1 MNALQKA
8 EKKVSECEGIL
19 NGLLARQEK
28 ENEVLAKWESEK
40 KQVVAKGDGDA
51 KSQKKYREIF
61 EKISDLSFEK
71 EKLDDS
77 IIKTE
82 KELGEARNA
91 LKTLREEQQARLDN
105 HIRIREQE
113 GLDAFVREL
122 PSLQEKIIQHYFEL
136 CQEIASIQTRGSK
149 LSVNGAPTPRCQAI
163 AEFWNLFPHCLI
175 EAFKENTFTIA
186 PRPWAEEIRLQPYLK
201 GSGSF
206 AGAIAENL
214 EKEREAFK
222 KEFFAAEEKT

>member
-1 MNALQKA
+1 MNEVERKEQEVLKCQERLKPLIAEREKLMETVERLEIEKKEATARKDQKA
-8 EKKVSECEGIL
+8 YEKVFG
-19 NGLLARQEK
+19 
-28 ENEVLAKWESEK
+28 
-40 KQVVAKGDGDA
+40 
-51 KSQKKYREIF
+51 
-61 EKISDLSFEK
+61 KISSKSFERDTV
-71 EKLDDS
+71 EAEIGQADVALS
-77 IIKTE
+77 
-82 KELGEARNA
+82 EARSA
-91 LKTLREEQQARLDN
+91 LKTLKDEQQARLEN

-113 GLDAFVREL
+113 DLDAFVREL

-214 EKEREAFK
+214 GKEKEAFT
-222 KEFFAAEEKT
+222 KEFFVKEEI